1 LFPTR
6 PAFQSAGESSTNYS
20 RYAFL
25 CIAGYSIR
33 TTYID
38 AQLQALQSLSAQL
51 KLLLDCPE
59 HLWRLLEHK
68 RHLHAAWLFL
78 LARVVHRSLTG
89 SEDEEQAG
97 WSGQGINVVEQF
109 PLVQRQWDTISPF
122 RTQITHKA
130 TLSLRDHTVVAEVS
144 L

>member
-1 LFPTR
+1 M
-6 PAFQSAGESSTNYS
+6 
-20 RYAFL
+20 
-25 CIAGYSIR
+25 
-33 TTYID
+33 
-38 AQLQALQSLSAQL
+38 QLQTLQSLSAHL

-97 WSGQGINVVEQF
+97 WSGQGINVIEQF
-109 PLVQRQWDTISPF
+109 PLVRRQWDTISPF
-122 RTQITHKA
+122 RTQITHKS
-130 TLSLRDHTVVAEVS
+130 TLSLRDHTVVAEVR
-144 L
+144 LAMDANALFLI